1 MLRILLLTVLLFN
14 LVACGHQP
22 LAGKLS
28 FVGDYWDA
36 QDPCQ
41 RSPMP
46 DFCGAGSARTVIYST
61 SGQPLGYIKK

>member
-1 MLRILLLTVLLFN
+1 MKLLILLSISLLS
-14 LVACGHQP
+14 ACGHQP

-46 DFCGAGSARTVIYST
+46 DFCGSGSGRTVIYST